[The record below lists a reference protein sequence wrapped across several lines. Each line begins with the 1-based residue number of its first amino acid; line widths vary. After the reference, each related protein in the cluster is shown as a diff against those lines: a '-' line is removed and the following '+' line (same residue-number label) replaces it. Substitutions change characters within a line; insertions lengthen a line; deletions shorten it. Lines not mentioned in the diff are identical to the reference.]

1 MISLK
6 RWHNHLFFTFLALI
20 VVILIFVSNTLSI
33 SYKESL
39 TYFND
44 NNLLNALTHFSTT
57 IFGNNN
63 IALRLPFIVFYA
75 LSSLLMYIITKD
87 YFKNESD
94 RFISS
99 LLFMILPGVI
109 SSSLLINNAGIVMF
123 CILLYLYYYK
133 TYKVHN
139 YFLLILFLFID
150 NSFAILYLALF
161 FYSLQKKENWLLCI
175 SLILFGLSMY
185 IYGFDSGG
193 KPKGHFLDT
202 LTIYASIFS
211 PLIFFYYVYAMYR
224 IGLKG
229 TKTIYWYI
237 SIVALL
243 FSLIFSFR
251 QRIFIEDFAP
261 FVVITLPL
269 MMKYFFHTL
278 RIRLPQFR
286 HKHYNI
292 SYTAL
297 FLLIIS
303 VVIILFN
310 KPLYILLKN
319 PEDHF
324 AYKYHFA
331 DEIAMQLKQHNI
343 NYIESD
349 DYKLENRLKFYGIK
363 TGDKY
368 LITLSEP
375 KEYFLELPFFVFN
388 KKVFNLYIIESS
400 KY

>member
-6 RWHNHLFFTFLALI
+6 RWHNCLFFIFLALI

-44 NNLLNALTHFSTT
+44 TNLLNALAHFSTAV
-57 IFGNNN
+57 FGNNN
-63 IALRLPFIVFYA
+63 IALRLPFIAFYA
-75 LSSLLMYIITKD
+75 LSSLLIYTITKD
-87 YFKNESD
+87 YFRNEKD
-94 RFISS
+94 RLISAF
-99 LLFMILPGVI
+99 LFMILPGVI
-109 SSSLLINNAGIVMF
+109 SSSLLVNNAVIVMF

-150 NSFAILYLALF
+150 NSFAILYLSLF
-161 FYSLQKKENWLLCI
+161 FYALQKKENWLLSI
-175 SLILFGLSMY
+175 SLILFGISMY

-211 PLIFFYYVYAMYR
+211 PLIFLYYVYAMYR
-224 IGLKG
+224 IGIKS

-251 QRIFIEDFAP
+251 QRVLIEDFAP
-261 FVVITLPL
+261 FVVITFPL

-286 HKHYNI
+286 HKHYII
-292 SYTAL
+292 SYMAL
-297 FLLIIS
+297 FLLIMS
-303 VVIILFN
+303 VMVILFN
-310 KPLYILLKN
+310 KPLYLLLKN

-331 DEIAMQLKQHNI
+331 DEISMQLKQHNI

-349 DYKLENRLKFYGIK
+349 DYQLENRLKFYGIK

-368 LITLSEP
+368 LITISKPE
-375 KEYFLELPFFVFN
+375 KYFLELPFFVLN
-388 KKVFNLYIIESS
+388 KKVFNLYVIDSS

>member
-6 RWHNHLFFTFLALI
+6 RWHNHLFFSCLTLI
-20 VVILIFVSNTLSI
+20 VIVLIFVSESLSI
-33 SYKESL
+33 SYRESL
-39 TYFND
+39 TFFND

-57 IFGNNN
+57 IFGHNN
-63 IALRLPFIVFYA
+63 IALRLPFITFYA
-75 LSSLLMYIITKD
+75 LSCILMYVITKD
-87 YFKNESD
+87 YFKNETD
-94 RFISS
+94 RLISS
-99 LLFMILPGVI
+99 VLFMVLPGVI
-109 SSSLLINNAGIVMF
+109 SSSLLVNNAVIVIF

-133 TYKVHN
+133 IYNVHN

-150 NSFAILYLALF
+150 NSFAVLYLTLF
-161 FYSLQKKENWLLCI
+161 FYSLKKKENWLLCI
-175 SLILFGLSMY
+175 SLILFALSMY

-202 LTIYASIFS
+202 ITIYASIFS
-211 PLIFFYYVYAMYR
+211 PIIFLYYIYAMYR
-224 IGLKG
+224 IGIKS

-278 RIRLPQFR
+278 RIRLPRFR
-286 HKHYNI
+286 HRHYNI

-297 FLLIIS
+297 FLLVIS
-303 VVIILFN
+303 VVVILFN
-310 KPLYILLKN
+310 KPLYLLIKN
-319 PEDHF
+319 PNGHF

-331 DEIAMQLKQHNI
+331 DEIAQQLKENNI
-343 NYIESD
+343 NYIDSD
-349 DYKLENRLKFYGIK
+349 NYKLENRLKFYGIK
-363 TGDKY
+363 NGDKY
-368 LITLSEP
+368 FISLIRP
-375 KEYFLELPFFVFN
+375 KEYFLEIPLKVMD
-388 KKVFNLYIIESS
+388 KKVLNLYVVDLN